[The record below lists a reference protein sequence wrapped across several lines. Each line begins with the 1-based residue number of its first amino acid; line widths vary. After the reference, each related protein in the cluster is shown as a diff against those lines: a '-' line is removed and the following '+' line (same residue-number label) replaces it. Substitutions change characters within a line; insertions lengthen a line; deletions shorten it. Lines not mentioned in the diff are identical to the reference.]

1 MKGKSSSKCWRN
13 CDAHHV
19 RGIAL
24 TPTQGLARGMAVED
38 TGGPLKAPVGK
49 GILSRMFDV
58 FGNAIDREA
67 ALSDVQWRSVHR
79 APPPLARRST
89 KSEIF
94 ETGIKVIDVL
104 VPLERGGKAGLFGGA
119 GVGKTVLLTEMI
131 HNMIGH
137 QKGVSIFCGIG
148 ERCREGEELYR
159 DMKEAGVLP
168 NMVMVF
174 GQMNEPPGSRFR
186 VGHAALTMAEYFR
199 DDEHRDVLLLIDNI
213 FRFIQAGMEVSG
225 LMGQMPSRLGY
236 QPTMGTELSRLE
248 ERIANTDTGAI
259 TSIQAV
265 YVPAD
270 DFTDPAAVHTFSH
283 LSASIVLSRKRAS
296 EGLFPAIDPL
306 QSSSKMATP
315 GIVGERHYGLAQE
328 IRRTLAQYAEL
339 KDIIAMLGLEQLS
352 PEDRNVVARARRLE
366 RFLTQP
372 FFTTEQFTGLKGKLV
387 SLKDALDGCERIL
400 RDEFK
405 DYPESALYMIGTIDE
420 AKGKAKPGQPA
431 APAEPESNTAAK
443 ADPKPAADP
452 RPKPRPSHS
461 RSPRRNLNRRSN
473 MPPTLMNL
481 KVLLPFQIFAE
492 KTGVSRIVAETREG
506 SFGLLPHRLDCVA
519 ALAPGIL
526 IYENEAEGEVYVAV
540 DEGVLVKTG
549 LDVLVSVRNAIGGTD
564 LGQLREAVEREFLN
578 LNEREQSVRSVMAKM
593 ESGFIRRLAEFHH
606 E

>member
-1 MKGKSSSKCWRN
+1 MRRTQVNAPTTDEGDKPPNFGTVVSVRGSVVELRFDGHLPPIYSVLRAGKKKEIIIEVLSQT
-13 CDAHHV
+13 DAHRV

-24 TPTQGLARGMAVED
+24 CPTQGLARGMLVED
-38 TGGPLKAPVGK
+38 TFGPLKAPVGK
-49 GILSRMFDV
+49 GIRSRMFDV
-58 FGNAIDREA
+58 LGNAIDREGE
-67 ALSDVQWRSVHR
+67 LSDVEWRSVHR
-79 APPPLARRST
+79 APPALSRRST

-119 GVGKTVLLTEMI
+119 GVGKTVLLTELI
-131 HNMIGH
+131 HNMVGQH
-137 QKGVSIFCGIG
+137 QGVSIFCGVG

-159 DMKEAGVLP
+159 EMKEAGVLSD
-168 NMVMVF
+168 MVMVF

-186 VGHAALTMAEYFR
+186 VGHVALTMAEYFR
-199 DDEHRDVLLLIDNI
+199 DDEHRDVLLLVDNI

-236 QPTMGTELSRLE
+236 QPTMGTELAGFE
-248 ERIANTDTGAI
+248 ERIANTDAGAI

-306 QSSSKMATP
+306 ESSSKMATA
-315 GIVGERHYGLAQE
+315 GIVGQRHYALAQE

-352 PEDRNVVARARRLE
+352 PEDRKVVACARRLE

-387 SLKDALDGCERIL
+387 NLEDALDGCERIL

-405 DYPESALYMIGTIDE
+405 DYPESALYMIGAIGE
-420 AKGKAKPGQPA
+420 ASKRPKKGA
-431 APAEPESNTAAK
+431 APAAKPQQESPDAAS
-443 ADPKPAADP
+443 AHDA
-452 RPKPRPSHS
+452 
-461 RSPRRNLNRRSN
+461 
-473 MPPTLMNL
+473 
-481 KVLLPFQIFAE
+481 
-492 KTGVSRIVAETREG
+492 
-506 SFGLLPHRLDCVA
+506 
-519 ALAPGIL
+519 
-526 IYENEAEGEVYVAV
+526 
-540 DEGVLVKTG
+540 
-549 LDVLVSVRNAIGGTD
+549 
-564 LGQLREAVEREFLN
+564 
-578 LNEREQSVRSVMAKM
+578 
-593 ESGFIRRLAEFHH
+593 
-606 E
+606 